1 MIWSPPRP
9 SPEMESSAP
18 TIPVVMCFS
27 GLDPTGGAGIQA
39 DIEAITS
46 MGCHPAP
53 IVTALTVQ
61 DTQSLMRFEACDPLL
76 LVEQARAVLEDMPV
90 QAFKLGM
97 LGSTATIEAVHSVL
111 IDYPE
116 IPVVLD
122 PVLTAGAGGALIEDG
137 AIDSLRSLLLPQ
149 TSVLTPNSLEARA
162 LAPTAD
168 NLAACAEALQD
179 IGCEFVLI
187 TGTHESTEDVINTLY
202 GNHRELE
209 QFHYAR
215 LPQQYHGSGCTLAAS
230 IAGLLAQGLEPF
242 TAVHE
247 AQTYTWEAL
256 RQAYRTGMGQ
266 WIPNRLFW
274 AREHEDNE

>member
-1 MIWSPPRP
+1 
-9 SPEMESSAP
+9 MENTAAS
-18 TIPVVMCFS
+18 IPVVLCFS

-53 IVTALTVQ
+53 VITAQTVQ
-61 DTQSLMRFEACDPLL
+61 DTQQLMRFEASDPLL
-76 LVEQARAVLEDMPV
+76 LIEQARAVLEDMPV

-97 LGSTATIEAVHSVL
+97 LGSTAIIEAIHSVL
-111 IDYPE
+111 IDYPD
-116 IPVVLD
+116 IPVIFD
-122 PVLTAGAGGALIEDG
+122 PVLTAGAGGALVEEG
-137 AIDSLRSLLLPQ
+137 AIDAMRSLLFPQ
-149 TSVLTPNSLEARA
+149 TSVLTPNSIEARR
-162 LAPTAD
+162 LARGAD
-168 NLAACAEALQD
+168 SLGACAEALQEL
-179 IGCEFVLI
+179 GCEFVLI
-187 TGTHESTEDVINTLY
+187 TGTHENTEDVINTLY

-215 LPQQYHGSGCTLAAS
+215 LPHSYHGSGCTLAAS

-242 TAVHE
+242 TAIHE
-247 AQTYTWEAL
+247 AQTFTWESL

-274 AREHEDNE
+274 AREREQDD

>member
-1 MIWSPPRP
+1 
-9 SPEMESSAP
+9 MENTVSS
-18 TIPVVMCFS
+18 IPVVLCFS

-61 DTQSLMRFEACDPLL
+61 DTQSFMRFESSDPLV

-97 LGSTATIEAVHSVL
+97 LGSSAIIEAVHSVL

-116 IPVVLD
+116 IPVVFD
-122 PVLTAGAGGALIEDG
+122 PVLTAGAGGALLEDG
-137 AIDSLRSLLLPQ
+137 AIDSLRDLLLPQ
-149 TSVLTPNSLEARA
+149 TSVLTPNSLEART
-162 LAPTAD
+162 LAPHAD
-168 NLAACAEALQD
+168 TLTACAEALQD
-179 IGCEFVLI
+179 MGCEFVLI
-187 TGTHESTEDVINTLY
+187 TGGHENTQDVTNTLY

-209 QFHYAR
+209 QFHYTR
-215 LPQQYHGSGCTLAAS
+215 LPHQYHGSGCTLAAS

-242 TAVHE
+242 TAIHE
-247 AQTYTWEAL
+247 AQTFTWEAL
-256 RQAYRTGMGQ
+256 HQAYRAGMGQ

-274 AREHEDNE
+274 ARDHEDTE